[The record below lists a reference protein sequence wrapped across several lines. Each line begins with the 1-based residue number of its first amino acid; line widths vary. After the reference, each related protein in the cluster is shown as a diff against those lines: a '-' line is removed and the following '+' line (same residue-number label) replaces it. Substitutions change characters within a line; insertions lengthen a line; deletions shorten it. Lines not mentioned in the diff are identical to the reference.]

1 MGWGVGWTDPIFPN
15 KEFLGF
21 MCATLVHVGRY
32 LMYLLF
38 TLSQLKHILGLVDQ
52 HACASTTFEY
62 VQLCS
67 EGKILLLCRHIR
79 IVIELT

>member
-1 MGWGVGWTDPIFPN
+1 
-15 KEFLGF
+15 
-21 MCATLVHVGRY
+21 MCNFGACRTLLDVSLIHLVVS
-32 LMYLLF
+32 LSSQ
-38 TLSQLKHILGLVDQ
+38 SQLKHILGLVDQ